1 MASDTPT
8 DGRCNYEHDDG
19 TYCEG
24 HPMDNGRCYHH
35 GGKEENGGAPEGN
48 NNAVTVAA
56 WAEDFVTDFLRDDE
70 IDRVKDFAEIA
81 GEPESAQEAAGYAA
95 GLALEQFRRTGDGRF
110 LRRYESIMDTF
121 NLAPDDEMNLNV
133 DAEHTVDSPADFVT
147 YTPDDEADGD
157 DE

>member
-1 MASDTPT
+1 MTEKCAATCKDGSPCNAYPVEGSDKCRMHRGTNS
-8 DGRCNYEHDDG
+8 DGSSH
-19 TYCEG
+19 
-24 HPMDNGRCYHH
+24 
-35 GGKEENGGAPEGN
+35 EGN
-48 NNAVTVAA
+48 DNAVTVAA
-56 WAEDFVTDFLRDDE
+56 WAENFVTDFLRDDE

-147 YTPDDEADGD
+147 YTPDEETDGD
-157 DE
+157 GE

>member
-1 MASDTPT
+1 MSSETPT
-8 DGRCNYEHDDG
+8 DGRCNAQTRDG
-19 TYCEG
+19 GYCENYPKG
-24 HPMDNGRCYHH
+24 ESDRCRMH
-35 GGKEENGGAPEGN
+35 GADAGANEGN
-48 NNAVTVAA
+48 DNAVTVAA

-70 IDRVKDFAEIA
+70 IGRVKDFAEIA

-147 YTPDDEADGD
+147 YTPDDEDDGSD
-157 DE
+157 D

>member
-1 MASDTPT
+1 MSSETPT
-8 DGRCNYEHDDG
+8 DGRCNAQTRDG
-19 TYCEG
+19 GYCENYPTG
-24 HPMDNGRCYHH
+24 ENDRCRMH
-35 GGKEENGGAPEGN
+35 GADGGAKEGN